1 MDQLANMEGSGLI
14 PLLVDSKYEDLQRMY
29 NLFKRVEGGLDLLRK
44 MMGAHITS
52 QGLALVQDPEKVRPH
67 CRLLPATGP
76 PVTGWDCLSA
86 LPTL

>member
-1 MDQLANMEGSGLI
+1 MEQLANMEGSGLI

-52 QGLALVQDPEKVRPH
+52 QGLALVQDPEKVSH
-67 CRLLPATGP
+67 CTLTAAAWHHWPAWDRLGLLG
-76 PVTGWDCLSA
+76 CH
-86 LPTL
+86 